1 MKVLQVK
8 RFNLWILQPSV
19 AECIT
24 INSKCY
30 YSSGTVMCHLPI
42 LSVHYYLTPKW
53 RISYFFSSPSPFYQM
68 KSEVANRSVQ
78 CNKFCAQSYKL
89 WYKCHILT
97 SYLSLII
104 MIDILPVNIAHTGR
118 SDTSKIWQWRN
129 VWNASPQEKGGWRVK
144 KKFWSQCTQ
153 VIILSY
159 KSYRI
164 P

>member
-8 RFNLWILQPSV
+8 GFNLWILQPSV

>member
-1 MKVLQVK
+1 MLLFIRYSNVSPADLITTLLLNPEVK
-8 RFNLWILQPSV
+8 NFLLFSPPSQ
-19 AECIT
+19 
-24 INSKCY
+24 
-30 YSSGTVMCHLPI
+30 
-42 LSVHYYLTPKW
+42 
-53 RISYFFSSPSPFYQM
+53 FYQM
-68 KSEVANRSVQ
+68 QSEVANRSVQ
-78 CNKFCAQSYKL
+78 CNKFGAQSYKL

-153 VIILSY
+153 VIILFY

>member
-1 MKVLQVK
+1 MLLFIRYSNVSPADLISTLLLNPEVK
-8 RFNLWILQPSV
+8 NFLL
-19 AECIT
+19 
-24 INSKCY
+24 
-30 YSSGTVMCHLPI
+30 
-42 LSVHYYLTPKW
+42 
-53 RISYFFSSPSPFYQM
+53 FFSSPSLFYQM

-118 SDTSKIWQWRN
+118 SDTSKIRQWRN